1 MKKSYLALVALGV
14 SLLTSCSQEQF
25 EPAGTDGHVTFAVQ
39 LPAYAQSR
47 AYAEA
52 DFGKTLYYAAY
63 EAGNANAAF
72 VDSLDMQT
80 STQTKAHFDLV
91 KGKTYDFIFWADKGA
106 TSPYTF
112 SADGR
117 TVSVSYDDAMVNDDT
132 RDAFFAVKK
141 GITVNGPMEDEVFL
155 RRPFAQI
162 NVGTSDTL
170 AAAKV
175 GIHVAS
181 TSLSVSGAYKT
192 LDLYTGEAG
201 DADDVVFAA
210 AAPANDETFP
220 VEKEGVNYSYLAM
233 AYVLTGVVV
242 DEDNAQSAQSE
253 VVNITATITCDDGHT
268 IEVPVPNAP
277 IQRNFRTNIYGA
289 LLTSPFD
296 WNVTI
301 EPTPDEPAKTV
312 EFDEQGYRVATSLE
326 EAQALLAAGQEA
338 VVFDGQLLT
347 ASTPAAAKRR
357 SASRSALVEFL
368 LNKSVKHQRVKILG
382 KAAAPFS
389 FKYADLKEGE
399 DAAETN
405 AFTLTVTDE
414 TKGIE
419 VDLEGTAVEVK
430 GETTTGEKVAIES
443 LNITNAAS
451 ASIDG
456 SVAVD
461 EVTTGEE
468 FEGNIEYIGDV
479 TLGISTVEDFVA
491 ALTSDGVS
499 EINVKTDLDLT
510 ACTVEQLTANGVK
523 TVILAD
529 DVAIQLGHENYFSI
543 NDDFTLLGNGTITN
557 EFEAAPEKLPNGK
570 SLIVIYNGD
579 FTAEDVTLI
588 NDRNYHYHGSTW
600 NSTCIGHYPTV
611 NLTLNRVTA
620 YSGMFTICCYN
631 RVGAESIVNLN
642 DCYLESNASTEYG
655 TGNWAYCARI
665 SGKKSVVK
673 NCTVVGIQ
681 GALAPDYINEMIID
695 GGDYYTHYLDE
706 EKKTGNCY
714 GALYVTGESHVTI
727 LDGKF
732 YSPNTTT
739 CVRSGDNDVNFP
751 TGSITVKGGK
761 YNYKP
766 WNHITKAVYQPVEG
780 YIYVENTGADAD
792 RYPWVVE
799 RD

>member
-301 EPTPDEPAKTV
+301 EPTPEGSVDKNIDPWDGKSSEAPNIDEETKTG
-312 EFDEQGYRVATSLE
+312 EISSAAQLQGLAELTS
-326 EAQALLAAGQEA
+326 G
-338 VVFDGQLLT
+338 
-347 ASTPAAAKRR
+347 
-357 SASRSALVEFL
+357 SASRSGGNDYEGYTFHITSDIDFGGHKIMPIAAGADRSGSTAIGPVFKGVIEGNGHVLKNLVISDETQDVYTGFIANLAGSNAALKNVVFENVNFAAPNCEAVALVAL
-368 LNKSVKHQRVKILG
+368 LSEGATVENVTVKSGSFSGKQGVGAIAGRVLKNGHIKG
-382 KAAAPFS
+382 CVN
-389 FKYADLKEGE
+389 YADASCTTNNVGGIVGTAYYTQLDVAITIEDCENYGDIYAKNVSAGGIAGFSTADVTNCTNYGTIGAGNNSCGGIIGGQNARGVISGCVNEGDVIATATSSGFGGIIGWIRYE
-399 DAAETN
+399 SNATNYPNQSVIEVKSCENKGNINVSGSNANIASGIVGLVYRTAVISDCINTAKSISAANMVAGIAVYQNIGSACPN
-405 AFTLTVTDE
+405 AENLLTVTGCESTTNTE
-414 TKGIE
+414 TQMTGS
-419 VDLEGTAVEVK
+419 LK
-430 GETTTGEKVAIES
+430 GEIVYDNTTG
-443 LNITNAAS
+443 TN
-451 ASIDG
+451 
-456 SVAVD
+456 
-461 EVTTGEE
+461 T
-468 FEGNIEYIGDV
+468 
-479 TLGISTVEDFVA
+479 
-491 ALTSDGVS
+491 AL
-499 EINVKTDLDLT
+499 
-510 ACTVEQLTANGVK
+510 
-523 TVILAD
+523 
-529 DVAIQLGHENYFSI
+529 
-543 NDDFTLLGNGTITN
+543 
-557 EFEAAPEKLPNGK
+557 
-570 SLIVIYNGD
+570 
-579 FTAEDVTLI
+579 
-588 NDRNYHYHGSTW
+588 
-600 NSTCIGHYPTV
+600 
-611 NLTLNRVTA
+611 
-620 YSGMFTICCYN
+620 
-631 RVGAESIVNLN
+631 
-642 DCYLESNASTEYG
+642 SN
-655 TGNWAYCARI
+655 N
-665 SGKKSVVK
+665 
-673 NCTVVGIQ
+673 
-681 GALAPDYINEMIID
+681 
-695 GGDYYTHYLDE
+695 
-706 EKKTGNCY
+706 
-714 GALYVTGESHVTI
+714 
-727 LDGKF
+727 
-732 YSPNTTT
+732 
-739 CVRSGDNDVNFP
+739 
-751 TGSITVKGGK
+751 K
-761 YNYKP
+761 YNP
-766 WNHITKAVYQPVEG
+766 AE
-780 YIYVENTGADAD
+780 
-792 RYPWVVE
+792 
-799 RD
+799 